1 MIPHSVGKCHEVTKG
16 TGARQAGAQRT
27 LGEGEKSFTINPP
40 FKLQIIGLNGM
51 VKTIPYVWCWR
62 GRGVKTK
69 AYAQSM
75 ASLDETPRVSREN
88 DILPYS

>member
-1 MIPHSVGKCHEVTKG
+1 MNLWFLWPSPD
-16 TGARQAGAQRT
+16 
-27 LGEGEKSFTINPP
+27 GEGGPAHAGGRGEKIPIYLKYYLF

-51 VKTIPYVWCWR
+51 VKTIPYVWCWC

-75 ASLDETPRVSREN
+75 ASLDQTPRVSREN
-88 DILPYS
+88 DILPYF